1 MILYLHQFNQNS
13 RKMRNYIL
21 NGILICLIL
30 SITSCDIVTGE
41 GPIVEKGFA
50 VDKFSSI
57 ELDGSFDVNLSQG
70 TTQNVVAKGNENIID
85 KLRLTVSEETLY
97 LSLEPGNYMNY
108 DLEVNLTVPSVEQIV
123 LNGSGDIHIST
134 FVGISDLT
142 VQLDGS
148 GDIKTTDD
156 SVVEV
161 KSKAEVMLEGSGDID
176 LHLKVNS
183 VTATLDGSGDIDLAG
198 SANSLNAE
206 LDGSGDIKA
215 FDLEALKGDVSLDGS
230 GSIKVFVTKALKA
243 SLDGSGDIEYR
254 GEPKL
259 EASVDGAGTISAD

>member
-1 MILYLHQFNQNS
+1 MLF
-13 RKMRNYIL
+13 
-21 NGILICLIL
+21 
-30 SITSCDIVTGE
+30 TTACDIVTGE

-50 VDKFSSI
+50 VEKFNSI

-70 TTQNVVAKGNENIID
+70 TTQNVVVKGNENIIE
-85 KLRLTVSEETLY
+85 KLRMTVSDQTLY
-97 LSLEPGNYMNY
+97 LSLEPGSYINYE
-108 DLEVNLTVPSVEQIV
+108 LEVNIIVPDIEQIV
-123 LNGSGDIHIST
+123 LNGSGDIHLST
-134 FVGISDLT
+134 FVGISDLK

-161 KSKAEVMLEGSGDID
+161 KGKGEITLEGSGDID
-176 LHLKVNS
+176 LHLKANS
-183 VTATLDGSGDIDLAG
+183 VNATLDGSGDIDLAG
-198 SANSLNAE
+198 SANSLVAV

-230 GSIKVFVTKALKA
+230 GSIKVFITKTLKA